1 MDKAATPPG
10 DGGNYERI
18 QVRRLSGAL
27 GAEIMDVDLAGIDD
41 AMFAE
46 IHCAFLEHLVLVFPD
61 QSITPIQQVG
71 FTACLGQV
79 IGHPL
84 RSRRHLEEAPA
95 VTVLE
100 NIPGHRGG
108 GNDWWHSDI
117 SFGEIPPMASVLYG
131 LEVPKGRGDTMF
143 CNMYAAWDDL
153 SPGLHALLGDMT
165 AMHSAET
172 LVARNESGD
181 NSEQSIGCL
190 PKPAEHPVARTHPE
204 TGRKALFVNDYF
216 TRHFADMTE
225 AESRPLLDYLIAH
238 ATRPENVYRHRWR
251 PRDILLWDNRCTMHY
266 GVRDYGEEHRRV
278 MHRTTAQGDR
288 PR

>member
-1 MDKAATPPG
+1 MDKAVSLPSDRG
-10 DGGNYERI
+10 SYERI
-18 QVRRLSGAL
+18 QVRRLSGVL
-27 GAEIMDVDLAGIDD
+27 GAEIIDVDLAAIDD
-41 AMFAE
+41 AMLAE
-46 IHCAFLEHLVLVFPD
+46 IRSAFLEYLVLVFPD
-61 QSITPIQQVG
+61 QSITPIQQVR
-71 FTACLGQV
+71 FTAGLGEV

-84 RSRRHLEEAPA
+84 RSRRHLEDAPA
-95 VTVLE
+95 VNVLE
-100 NIPGHRGG
+100 NLPGHRGG
-108 GNDWWHSDI
+108 RNDWWHSDI
-117 SFGEIPPMASVLYG
+117 SFGEVPPMASVLYG
-131 LEVPKGRGDTMF
+131 LEVPEGRGDTMF

-153 SPGLHALLGDMT
+153 SPGLRALLGGMT

-181 NSEQSIGCL
+181 NSEQSIGYL
-190 PKPAEHPVARTHPE
+190 SEPVEHPVARTHPE
-204 TGRKALFVNDYF
+204 TGLKALFVNEYF
-216 TRHFADMTE
+216 TRHFVDMTE